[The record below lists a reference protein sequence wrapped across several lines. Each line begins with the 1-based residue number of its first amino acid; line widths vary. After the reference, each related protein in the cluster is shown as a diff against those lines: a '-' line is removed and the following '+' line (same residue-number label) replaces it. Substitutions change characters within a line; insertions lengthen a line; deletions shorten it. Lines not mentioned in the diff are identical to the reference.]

1 MTRLFQG
8 LRALFCICFALA
20 ALSVAALNGY
30 ALALLAAGG
39 IWLLLRRRAIPHFT
53 LVLLAGGIALR
64 VLIALVLHP
73 PLVSDFQLMYDAAQS
88 LLAGDM
94 WFLDTEYFS
103 LWAYQSVFVAWEAMW
118 LRLWND
124 PLCLEL
130 VNAVLS
136 AGILCL
142 LYRMARGWMD
152 ERAAQAASLL
162 LTLFPFALT
171 LHTVLSNQIP
181 SAFFL
186 TLGLWLLVCADCRR
200 LGLWRFPLAGLA
212 LQLGNLLRSEGIVI
226 LAAVLAWAVFEAVRH
241 PRTVKRLLAGLLAL
255 LAVYFASHAAADAA
269 VRAAGLNPYGVRN
282 GNPLWKFVV
291 GMSFNTAGG
300 YSSSDWYKIYDTLDE
315 NFQVTEETEALE
327 KEMLAERLSAD
338 PAKLLRHFINKWQ
351 LLWDTDAL
359 HWALG
364 HTQQNPDGL
373 IGPITRADAYKLVQQ
388 FDRGLFYL
396 SVLLA
401 GLGLFASSARWKQR
415 ETAAY
420 LPYFVFFCH
429 VLRDAARGGAAALRL
444 PAAAVPV
451 YRGRVRFGVHREGGA
466 GCLRFRLS
474 SPAIMRRRR
483 CRCFTGRSP
492 AWRRKWITLI
502 LNLCSSTTARRTIRC
517 PRCAASP
524 RRTGACASSRF
535 RAISARKQACSPG
548 WRLRRAIMSR

>member
-1 MTRLFQG
+1 MRGHNVTALLQFAAAGFAALYIISKHDKIGAVFWHTFERWGFPYDQIVSG

-241 PRTVKRLLAGLLAL
+241 PKTVKRLLAGLLAL
-255 LAVYFASHAAADAA
+255 LAVYFASHAAADVA
-269 VRAAGLNPYGVRN
+269 VRAAG
-282 GNPLWKFVV
+282 
-291 GMSFNTAGG
+291 A
-300 YSSSDWYKIYDTLDE
+300 
-315 NFQVTEETEALE
+315 
-327 KEMLAERLSAD
+327 
-338 PAKLLRHFINKWQ
+338 
-351 LLWDTDAL
+351 
-359 HWALG
+359 
-364 HTQQNPDGL
+364 
-373 IGPITRADAYKLVQQ
+373 
-388 FDRGLFYL
+388 
-396 SVLLA
+396 
-401 GLGLFASSARWKQR
+401 
-415 ETAAY
+415 
-420 LPYFVFFCH
+420 
-429 VLRDAARGGAAALRL
+429 
-444 PAAAVPV
+444 
-451 YRGRVRFGVHREGGA
+451 
-466 GCLRFRLS
+466 
-474 SPAIMRRRR
+474 
-483 CRCFTGRSP
+483 
-492 AWRRKWITLI
+492 
-502 LNLCSSTTARRTIRC
+502 
-517 PRCAASP
+517 
-524 RRTGACASSRF
+524 
-535 RAISARKQACSPG
+535 
-548 WRLRRAIMSR
+548 

>member
-241 PRTVKRLLAGLLAL
+241 PKTVKRLLAGMLAL

-364 HTQQNPDGL
+364 HMQQNPDGL

-401 GLGLFASSARWKQR
+401 GLGLFASPARWKQR

-420 LPYFVFFCH
+420 LPYFVFFAMFCAMLL
-429 VLRDAARGGAAALRL
+429 VEVQPRYAYLPQLFLFTAAGFGLECIGKGEQDA
-444 PAAAVPV
+444 
-451 YRGRVRFGVHREGGA
+451 
-466 GCLRFRLS
+466 
-474 SPAIMRRRR
+474 
-483 CRCFTGRSP
+483 
-492 AWRRKWITLI
+492 
-502 LNLCSSTTARRTIRC
+502 
-517 PRCAASP
+517 
-524 RRTGACASSRF
+524 
-535 RAISARKQACSPG
+535 
-548 WRLRRAIMSR
+548 